1 MFFLI
6 NIYENCTNP
15 FDWSRQY
22 SLVQIT
28 KNTNIFQLSFH
39 QKELFLTLMTI
50 SWINYQINLI
60 LVFNENE
67 TTVSFYLVIILRNEK
82 YTTHTSKA

>member
-28 KNTNIFQLSFH
+28 KITNIFQLSFH
-39 QKELFLTLMTI
+39 PKRI
-50 SWINYQINLI
+50 I
-60 LVFNENE
+60 FNTDDNFMDQL
-67 TTVSFYLVIILRNEK
+67 SNQLNIGIQ
-82 YTTHTSKA
+82 

>member
-28 KNTNIFQLSFH
+28 KNTNIFQL
-39 QKELFLTLMTI
+39 KRI
-50 SWINYQINLI
+50 I
-60 LVFNENE
+60 FNTDDNFMDQL
-67 TTVSFYLVIILRNEK
+67 SNQLNIGIQ
-82 YTTHTSKA
+82 